1 MLEKLLDSLF
11 GYGESLFFA
20 LLAVIVGTILIKKV
34 LLPLLEKMLSKG
46 KADTTIKRF
55 FMSFTTVALY
65 IILVVIVMSYLHI
78 DMTSAVA
85 LLGSCG
91 VAIGLALQDTLANV
105 AGGIF
110 VLFTKPFVI
119 GDFIET
125 EGTQGTVVDITIL
138 HTKLD
143 TVDNKAVFIPNNQMA
158 SNRLTNFSHEQNR
171 RLDLVF
177 SIAYSDDFRVAKE
190 VIGKVADA
198 HPLVLKDPAP
208 IIRVGELAASSVD
221 IFCRIWVPNASYWD
235 VYYDM
240 LEQVKLALDEAGL
253 NIPFNQLDVHLKD
266 K

>member
-91 VAIGLALQDTLANV
+91 VAICFA
-105 AGGIF
+105 
-110 VLFTKPFVI
+110 
-119 GDFIET
+119 
-125 EGTQGTVVDITIL
+125 
-138 HTKLD
+138 
-143 TVDNKAVFIPNNQMA
+143 
-158 SNRLTNFSHEQNR
+158 
-171 RLDLVF
+171 
-177 SIAYSDDFRVAKE
+177 
-190 VIGKVADA
+190 
-198 HPLVLKDPAP
+198 
-208 IIRVGELAASSVD
+208 
-221 IFCRIWVPNASYWD
+221 
-235 VYYDM
+235 
-240 LEQVKLALDEAGL
+240 
-253 NIPFNQLDVHLKD
+253 
-266 K
+266 